1 MQQSVFVYASGLF
14 RIIGFLA
21 LVVSPILILHTI
33 LRIFRF
39 VIRQARGERFSDLME
54 DTTDSYDRTR
64 ASGYAAGDGRSGYR
78 QRRDDQYTG
87 MRGGRG
93 YSGKQTRY

>member
-33 LRIFRF
+33 LRIVRF

-64 ASGYAAGDGRSGYR
+64 ASGYAAGGSGYR
-78 QRRDDQYTG
+78 QRRDDQYAG